1 MRTYLPVPFDEAKAA
16 NYKIH
21 CNFYAKSGADGVYTF
36 KYNVDDSA
44 PYHMESVLGLLD
56 LNLPS
61 DEGVYVPRDQQAG
74 WKFDEALKLITP
86 AADSAPHR
94 KRARSTADDEAG
106 GSSGAKKRALNAR
119 AGRLESLSTPT
130 TTKLPTWSRE
140 ALATP
145 PVFAWATS
153 SPRSTVSRRPAAPL
167 ASCCLLQRW
176 RRLGCG
182 SSECRWLIPA
192 IYTSLTYE
200 HKCLLPPPR
209 TQD

>member
-1 MRTYLPVPFDEAKAA
+1 MLEISTNVVIATYDSAGRFDWWCGRVQQMLCKSGGKRGSYVRTYLPVPFDEAKAA

-94 KRARSTADDEAG
+94 KR
-106 GSSGAKKRALNAR
+106 
-119 AGRLESLSTPT
+119 GRGVPPT
-130 TTKLPTWSRE
+130 TRL
-140 ALATP
+140 
-145 PVFAWATS
+145 
-153 SPRSTVSRRPAAPL
+153 AAPL
-167 ASCCLLQRW
+167 A
-176 RRLGCG
+176 RR
-182 SSECRWLIPA
+182 SAP
-192 IYTSLTYE
+192 
-200 HKCLLPPPR
+200 
-209 TQD
+209 

>member
-1 MRTYLPVPFDEAKAA
+1 MPFDEAKAA

-94 KRARSTADDEAG
+94 KR
-106 GSSGAKKRALNAR
+106 
-119 AGRLESLSTPT
+119 GRGVPPT
-130 TTKLPTWSRE
+130 TRL
-140 ALATP
+140 
-145 PVFAWATS
+145 
-153 SPRSTVSRRPAAPL
+153 AAPL
-167 ASCCLLQRW
+167 A
-176 RRLGCG
+176 RR
-182 SSECRWLIPA
+182 SAP
-192 IYTSLTYE
+192 
-200 HKCLLPPPR
+200 
-209 TQD
+209 